1 MDFQDLLTENQALP
15 HVAWPQRLSGTL
27 EVWTLPDMVTFMH
40 IIWSV
45 TFQVKVVSNMY
56 YHFHKTETSVD
67 NIVSSEHPFYFLS
80 ESTRLPFIS
89 YTLFNNDK
97 CFWPWLVSNIG
108 HYSWPFQNEQWTLYS
123 FFLVID
129 LDEHSAHAMAW
140 RISPHQYKWLPSLN
154 FCPHFVYEER
164 NKQRWVMVQRNFTS
178 KKKWFRHIP
187 WAKTKVSWVLKG
199 QVWSFYD
206 PSRRNLN

>member
-1 MDFQDLLTENQALP
+1 MAFQDLLTEDQALP
-15 HVAWPQRLSGTL
+15 HMAWPQRLSGTL
-27 EVWTLPDMVTFMH
+27 EVWTLLDMVTFMH

-89 YTLFNNDK
+89 STLFNNDK
-97 CFWPWLVSNIG
+97 CFWPWLVSNIE
-108 HYSWPFQNEQWTLYS
+108 HYSRPFQYEQWTLYS
-123 FFLVID
+123 FFIVID

-154 FCPHFVYEER
+154 SCPHFVYEET
-164 NKQRWVMVQRNFTS
+164 NKHRWVMVQRNFTS

-187 WAKTKVSWVLKG
+187 WAKIEVSWVLKG